1 MHVALKVQGHFTV
14 EFAKKI
20 ITVAVHKYTERNGRG
35 KFKKCKA
42 EYLKKLF

>member
-1 MHVALKVQGHFTV
+1 MWHSKFRVIFTV
-14 EFAKKI
+14 GFAKKI